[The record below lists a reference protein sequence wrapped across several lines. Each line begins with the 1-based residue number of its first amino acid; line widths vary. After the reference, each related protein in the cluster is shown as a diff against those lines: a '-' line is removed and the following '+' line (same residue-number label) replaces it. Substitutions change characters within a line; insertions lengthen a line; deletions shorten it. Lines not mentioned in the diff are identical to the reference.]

1 MIFLVESGVIYVLF
15 FVRFQFLN
23 HPSLHRGPGTQCV
36 PSQLVQVIMSLDS
49 VNASVSRNE
58 GLAFAA
64 TVYQYISSLIV
75 ASLVSNQPDVL

>member
-1 MIFLVESGVIYVLF
+1 M
-15 FVRFQFLN
+15 
-23 HPSLHRGPGTQCV
+23 
-36 PSQLVQVIMSLDS
+36 QVIMSLDS